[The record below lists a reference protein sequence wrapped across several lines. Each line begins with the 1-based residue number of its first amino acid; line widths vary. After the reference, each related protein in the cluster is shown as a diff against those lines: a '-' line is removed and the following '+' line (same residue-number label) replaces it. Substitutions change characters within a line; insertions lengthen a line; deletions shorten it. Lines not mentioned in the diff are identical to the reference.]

1 MFGFSSS
8 FDLNLL
14 CDSSR
19 ESYVYS
25 LCEDGNVVVLKL
37 FFILDEF
44 EEITLGNQQIKYTC
58 SLKKFW
64 KTFQFQEKAASINL
78 SPHINYVQLLSWK
91 HSFKFT
97 TFLKSKMR
105 DDHDNSLDAILFV
118 LNERKDMKLGLMK
131 MKFLEKKEKFK
142 FNEYFQ
148 NNNERLAKLIF
159 VLLNI
164 YQNTELVHYDLH
176 EDNIVVLED
185 DTIQVIDFGNVE
197 CRRTSNHVKMN
208 SAESLYKLLCSYA
221 QEDWFFNKK
230 KRIRIKKILELLSIN
245 YKITDEKITFCNY
258 KNVSHK
264 IEPLYQILSSF
275 V

>member
-1 MFGFSSS
+1 MFGFSQNLI
-8 FDLNLL
+8 LNVL
-14 CDSSR
+14 CDCSR

-25 LCEDGNVVVLKL
+25 LREDDNIVVLKL
-37 FFILDEF
+37 FFIIDKF
-44 EEITLGNQQIKYTC
+44 EEITLDNQQIKYTC

-64 KTFQFQEKAASINL
+64 KTFQFQEKSASVNL

-91 HSFKFT
+91 HSLTFT
-97 TFLKSKMR
+97 TFLKSKMC
-105 DDHDNSLDAILFV
+105 DTHDKTLDAIRSV
-118 LNERKDMKLGLMK
+118 LNNRKDMKLGLMK
-131 MKFLEKKEKFK
+131 MKFLKKKEKFK

-148 NNNERLAKLIF
+148 NNNERLAKLVF
-159 VLLNI
+159 VLLNL

-176 EDNIVVLED
+176 EDNIIVLED
-185 DTIQVIDFGNVE
+185 ETIQIIDFGNVE
-197 CRRTSNHVKMN
+197 HKRTSNCVKMD
-208 SAESLYKLLCSYA
+208 SPESLYKLLCSYA

-245 YKITDEKITFCNY
+245 YKISDEKIKFCNY
-258 KNVSHK
+258 KNVSHQ